1 MAIVDVVEKGNL
13 VYVYD
18 KNKDVLFTFVINRE
32 IGDSVVEF
40 SSDYISVKR
49 GDMIRLYDKN
59 GEFVSSK
66 SLL

>member
-40 SSDYISVKR
+40 SSDYVSVKR

-66 SLL
+66 SAR